1 MAVTL
6 DRIHNDYSN
15 TYFCQVSK
23 WGKDLTEEDAVKVG
37 LLQKASGLE
46 TKTASKLATQTTSKL
61 ATPPLK
67 TPTKR
72 RRTRNNNNN
81 NKGSK
86 PINND
91 KEGIE

>member
-1 MAVTL
+1 MTL

-23 WGKDLTEEDAVKVG
+23 WGKDLSEEDAVKVG
-37 LLQKASGLE
+37 LLQKASELATQ
-46 TKTASKLATQTTSKL
+46 TKTASELATTSKL

-72 RRTRNNNNN
+72 RRTRNNNN
-81 NKGSK
+81 KGSK

>member
-1 MAVTL
+1 MTL

-23 WGKDLTEEDAVKVG
+23 WGKDLSEEDAIKVG
-37 LLQKASGLE
+37 LLQKASELA
-46 TKTASKLATQTTSKL
+46 TKTNTQTSSKL

-72 RRTRNNNNN
+72 RRTRNNNNT

-86 PINND
+86 PTNNA

>member
-23 WGKDLTEEDAVKVG
+23 WGKDLSEEDAVKVG
-37 LLQKASGLE
+37 LLQKASKLE
-46 TKTASKLATQTTSKL
+46 TASELATQTTSKL

-67 TPTKR
+67 TPAKR

-81 NKGSK
+81 RGSK

>member
-23 WGKDLTEEDAVKVG
+23 WGKDLSEEDAVKVG

-46 TKTASKLATQTTSKL
+46 TKTQTASKL

-72 RRTRNNNNN
+72 RRTRNNNN
-81 NKGSK
+81 KGSK

>member
-1 MAVTL
+1 MTL
-6 DRIHNDYSN
+6 DRIHKNYSN

-23 WGKDLTEEDAVKVG
+23 WGKDLSEEDAVKVG
-37 LLQKASGLE
+37 LLQKASE
-46 TKTASKLATQTTSKL
+46 LATTSELATSSKL

-72 RRTRNNNNN
+72 RRTRNNNNR
-81 NKGSK
+81 GSK
-86 PINND
+86 SINND

>member
-1 MAVTL
+1 MTL
-6 DRIHNDYSN
+6 DRIHKDYSN

-23 WGKDLTEEDAVKVG
+23 WGKDLSEEDAVKVG
-37 LLQKASGLE
+37 LLQKASELE
-46 TKTASKLATQTTSKL
+46 TQKASELATTSKL

-72 RRTRNNNNN
+72 RRTRNYNNN

>member
-1 MAVTL
+1 MTL
-6 DRIHNDYSN
+6 DRIHRDYSN

-23 WGKDLTEEDAVKVG
+23 WGKDLSEEDAVKVG
-37 LLQKASGLE
+37 LLQKASKLE
-46 TKTASKLATQTTSKL
+46 TASEL

-81 NKGSK
+81 KGSK

>member
-1 MAVTL
+1 MTL
-6 DRIHNDYSN
+6 DRIHKDYSN

-23 WGKDLTEEDAVKVG
+23 WGKDLSEEDAVKVG
-37 LLQKASGLE
+37 LLQKASE
-46 TKTASKLATQTTSKL
+46 L

-81 NKGSK
+81 KGSK